1 MMLDSYTPPE
11 IQWRGRSR
19 LSSSR
24 GAMSTSVLSPS
35 GSLPRQEFAEDFELA
50 GSLCAEATPEAPDST
65 ASGRRLRTVAPK
77 LCRPTISLDD
87 TVLLKKM
94 NGFVTKILDDGFTI
108 LFEENAKEGQ
118 PIQPIEAE
126 FDFEEL
132 SDSDRDILAEG
143 MPAVWFIS
151 RERAN
156 GGIKRCSKIELRRQS
171 APTKAEV
178 ATAARNLD
186 EWFAS
191 PNPNTGR

>member
-1 MMLDSYTPPE
+1 MMLDSYTPPD
-11 IQWRGRSR
+11 IQWRGRSA
-19 LSSSR
+19 LTASN
-24 GAMSTSVLSPS
+24 GAMSTSLLSPS
-35 GSLPRQEFAEDFELA
+35 SSLPRQQFAEDFELA
-50 GSLCAEATPEAPDST
+50 GSLCAEASPEAPKST
-65 ASGRRLRTVAPK
+65 DSGRCLRTVAPK
-77 LCRPTISLDD
+77 LRRPTTSLDD

-94 NGFVTKILDDGFTI
+94 DGFVTKIFDDGFAI
-108 LFEENAKEGQ
+108 LFEENAEEGQ
-118 PIQPIEAE
+118 SIEAE

-156 GGIKRCSKIELRRQS
+156 GGIKRCSKIELRRQP

-178 ATAARNLD
+178 AAAARNLD

-191 PNPNTGR
+191 QNQETGR